1 MPITDNNLIEE
12 LLGEFGIICLED
24 IIDSLTHCSKEESHF
39 NEIKNV
45 LWPIQLAPKVEG
57 RDLANIKHDATG
69 QDIKK
74 KTTKVVKGGYLG
86 LMGDEINDYI
96 RLLI

>member
-1 MPITDNNLIEE
+1 MYINNISSVK
-12 LLGEFGIICLED
+12 ICLED
-24 IIDSLTHCSKEESHF
+24 IIYSLTKEEDSYSYF
-39 NEIKNV
+39 TEVKNI
-45 LWPIQLAPKVEG
+45 LWTIQLAPKVEG
-57 RDLANIKHDATG
+57 RELANIKHDSTG

-86 LMGDEINDYI
+86 LMGAEINDYI

>member
-1 MPITDNNLIEE
+1 M
-12 LLGEFGIICLED
+12 
-24 IIDSLTHCSKEESHF
+24 
-39 NEIKNV
+39 
-45 LWPIQLAPKVEG
+45 
-57 RDLANIKHDATG
+57 ANIKHDATG